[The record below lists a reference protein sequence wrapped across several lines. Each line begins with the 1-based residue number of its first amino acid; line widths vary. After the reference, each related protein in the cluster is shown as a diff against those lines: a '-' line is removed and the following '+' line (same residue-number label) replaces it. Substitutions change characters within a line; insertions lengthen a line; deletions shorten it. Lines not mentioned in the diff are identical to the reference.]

1 MPRALAVLAAA
12 ALVTAGSCISHIP
25 KNATPPVV
33 CTSGEYLEVV
43 NATGQRVDVYALR
56 GASMLMLGTIGAGR
70 STLALPNSSAS
81 GLVFVG
87 YREGTRQPV
96 MQPEGGNPA
105 TGHLE
110 FNQRC
115 R

>member
-12 ALVTAGSCISHIP
+12 ALVTAGSCIKHVPQSVLP
-25 KNATPPVV
+25 SVA
-33 CTSGEYLEVV
+33 CTSGEYLDVV
-43 NATGQRVDVYALR
+43 NETGQRVDVYALR
-56 GASMLMLGTIGAGR
+56 GASTLMLGTIGAGH

-96 MQPEGGNPA
+96 MQPGDGNPA
-105 TGHLE
+105 TGHLD
-110 FNQRC
+110 FNPKC

>member
-1 MPRALAVLAAA
+1 MPRALTVFAAA
-12 ALVTAGSCISHIP
+12 GLVTAGSCNTNIP
-25 KNATPPVV
+25 KDALPPVV
-33 CTSGEYLEVV
+33 CASGEYLEVV
-43 NATGQRVDVYALR
+43 NETGQRVDVYALR
-56 GASMLMLGTIGAGR
+56 GASILMLGTIGAGR

-96 MQPEGGNPA
+96 MQPDGGNPVN
-105 TGHLE
+105 GRLE

>member
-1 MPRALAVLAAA
+1 MSRALAVLAAA
-12 ALVTAGSCISHIP
+12 ALVMAGACVKHIP
-25 KNATPPVV
+25 KNALPPAV

-43 NATGQRVDVYALR
+43 NETGQRVDVYALR
-56 GASMLMLGTIGAGR
+56 GASMLMLGTIGGGR
-70 STLALPNSSAS
+70 STFALPNNSAS

-96 MQPEGGNPA
+96 MQPDGGNPP

-110 FNQRC
+110 LNQRC

>member
-12 ALVTAGSCISHIP
+12 ALVTAGSCIKHIP
-25 KNATPPVV
+25 KDALPPVV
-33 CTSGEYLEVV
+33 CASGEYLEVV
-43 NATGQRVDVYALR
+43 NETGQRVDVYALR

-96 MQPEGGNPA
+96 LQPDGGGTA
-105 TGHLE
+105 TGHLD

>member
-33 CTSGEYLEVV
+33 CTSGEYLV